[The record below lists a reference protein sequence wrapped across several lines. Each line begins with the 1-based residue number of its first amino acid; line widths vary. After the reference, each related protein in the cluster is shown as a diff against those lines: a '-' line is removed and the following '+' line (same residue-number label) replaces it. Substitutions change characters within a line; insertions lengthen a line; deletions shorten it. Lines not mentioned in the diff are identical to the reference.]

1 MPGTIHQTP
10 GGVALNIAR
19 TLAKQGHRPALIA
32 AIGRDAAGKAL
43 VAEIG
48 ALGIDSRFLV
58 RSDTLPTDTYLA
70 IEGANG
76 LIAAIATAAA
86 LESMGMHALAPLH
99 DGRLG
104 SDVAPWRGAVV
115 LDSGLTPTLI
125 SELAHANWLCAADL
139 RLTAASPVK
148 AARLRAFMGR
158 PRCSFYLNLAEAGQI
173 CGTPFA
179 DSARAARALL
189 ALGAARVLVTDG
201 PNAATDADAHVQITR
216 PPPAT
221 APQRVTGAGDLF
233 MAAHIAQELAGTPR
247 QDALDIALRAAA
259 AYVADAPHLS

>member
-1 MPGTIHQTP
+1 M
-10 GGVALNIAR
+10 NIAR
-19 TLAKQGHRPALIA
+19 ALAKQGHRPALFA
-32 AIGRDAAGKAL
+32 AIGRDAAGTAL
-43 VAEIG
+43 VAQID
-48 ALGIDSRFLV
+48 ALRIDTRFLV
-58 RSDTLPTDTYLA
+58 RPDTLSTDTYLA

-86 LESMGMHALAPLH
+86 LESMDMHALAPLH

-115 LDSGLTPTLI
+115 LDSGLTPALI
-125 SELAHANWLCAADL
+125 NDLVHATWLRAADL
-139 RLTAASPVK
+139 RLTAASPAK

-158 PRCSFYLNLAEAGQI
+158 PKCSFYLNLAEAGQI
-173 CGTPFA
+173 CGTRFA
-179 DSARAARALL
+179 DSAHAARALL

-201 PNAATDADAHVQITR
+201 PNAATDADTHAQITR

-221 APQRVTGAGDLF
+221 VPQRVTGAGDLF
-233 MAAHIAQELAGTPR
+233 MAAHITQELAGAPR